1 MAGRDLEPRRQA
13 GVGKG
18 LRMVRKRP
26 GSWSKRKKERFLD
39 TLARTANVTE
49 SARACGMCRDAAY
62 NLRRRDPEFRRDWE
76 KALVEALDVMADRLL
91 EYGLNGATVKIR
103 YQGKVVD
110 EEVRFD
116 PKMALSLL
124 RLHRDTATRVRAEA
138 DEPPADREA
147 LARDLREKLLLI
159 DARMKEAKAQE
170 GEPDDQDQRH
180 G

>member
-1 MAGRDLEPRRQA
+1 MELQRQA
-13 GVGKG
+13 GVSKG
-18 LRMVRKRP
+18 LRLVRKRP
-26 GSWSKRKKERFLD
+26 SSWTKRKKERFLD

-49 SARACGMCRDAAY
+49 ATRACGMCRDAAY
-62 NLRRRDPEFRRDWE
+62 NLRRRDAGFRRDWE
-76 KALVEALDVMADRLL
+76 KALVEALDVLADRLL

-124 RLHRDTATRVRAEA
+124 RLHRDTAVRVRDEAAEL
-138 DEPPADREA
+138 PVDRDA

-159 DARMKEAKAQE
+159 EARMKRANAREAE
-170 GEPDDQDQRH
+170 PGDRGEQH